1 MIKNENNSR
10 QLVHMEEQIKII
22 FLNVMVTTY
31 LNVNSIPLLL
41 LELVNLL
48 RGVTQPGADWF

>member
-31 LNVNSIPLLL
+31 LNVNSTPLLL